1 MLAVELAWCWAVVN
15 GCRGGSENMFQME
28 PDVDSE
34 VTLLTANSPESSY
47 DSYSDIQSS
56 TMQDFSDDSESNL

>member
-1 MLAVELAWCWAVVN
+1 MVSVCVAFRSA
-15 GCRGGSENMFQME
+15 SESMFHME

-34 VTLLTANSPESSY
+34 VTMMTSNSPESSY

-56 TMQDFSDDSESNL
+56 TLHDFSDDSESNL